1 LLAKAFHKLTN
12 ISLIE
17 LECAYRFHRI
27 LPSLKGYD
35 VVQLINENSIKT
47 HPFFEKWLLKKLFK
61 QNKKTFLLSCGTDY
75 ISVKYAYDKKFRY
88 SILTPWHD
96 NPKLNKQYKFI
107 IRYLSKP
114 YYQLHRFIYDN
125 VAGVISSDLDY
136 HIPLINHPKYLGM
149 VPNPINSKKIDFI
162 ETDFTTPIKI
172 FHGINSLNYT
182 KKGYSCC
189 KDALKRSKQYDTDKI
204 EISTTQDIPYNEYIK
219 IYDSC
224 HILLDQVYAYD
235 QGYNALEA
243 MAKGKV
249 VFTGAEQEW
258 LDH

>member
-61 QNKKTFLLSCGTDY
+61 QNKKTFLLSCGTDF

-96 NPKLNKQYKFI
+96 NPSLKKQYKFI
-107 IRYLSKP
+107 LRYLNKP
-114 YYQLHRFIYDN
+114 YYKLHLFIYEN
-125 VAGVISSDLDY
+125 VRGVISSDLDY
-136 HIPLINHPKYLGM
+136 HTPLINHPKYLGM
-149 VPNPINSKKIDFI
+149 IPNPINSKKINFI
-162 ETDFTTPIKI
+162 EPDFTTPIKI
-172 FHGINSLNYT
+172 FHGINSLNYI
-182 KKGYSCC
+182 KKGNVFFEE
-189 KDALKRSKQYDTDKI
+189 ALKVIKQKFPDKV
-204 EISTTQDIPYNEYIK
+204 EIITTKDIPYNEYIK

-235 QGYNALEA
+235 QGYNALE
-243 MAKGKV
+243 
-249 VFTGAEQEW
+249 
-258 LDH
+258 